1 MEARQFGSVLTKLR
15 GWCLPVMVAPGAED
29 LQTNDMT
36 ISAKFTRPLESD
48 SRRLVMAF
56 DRTYIETSMQL
67 FQADSGSAMSGGR
80 PEQFCCYLIL
90 FALLLKERAKHTQNT
105 CNCKGIL
112 YNLVC
117 FCFAIVLLMSWSL
130 NRLMSCPTL
139 FAGAHRP
146 QGFAEA
152 DESLL
157 PIRRDRA
164 DQCFKTSDVKRAT
177 EMESFLIWDCTRRK
191 SVAYEYAA
199 YPCMAA
205 ASKDDRLERI
215 IESSKHMRGKWETLA
230 RTDLVLQHAS
240 STKFL
245 IADGHGSHR
254 WLHDLLLG
262 VPISLDHSLLE
273 HLPFW
278 SSITYEELPMVCFPL
293 PWRNVILEGGDSF
306 HYLPGRV
313 CPKIAQIVPTYVV

>member
-1 MEARQFGSVLTKLR
+1 
-15 GWCLPVMVAPGAED
+15 
-29 LQTNDMT
+29 
-36 ISAKFTRPLESD
+36 
-48 SRRLVMAF
+48 
-56 DRTYIETSMQL
+56 
-67 FQADSGSAMSGGR
+67 
-80 PEQFCCYLIL
+80 
-90 FALLLKERAKHTQNT
+90 
-105 CNCKGIL
+105 
-112 YNLVC
+112 
-117 FCFAIVLLMSWSL
+117 
-130 NRLMSCPTL
+130 MSCPTL